1 MLLERITL
9 SDISFV
15 FDCLVAL
22 RGDALYDEREFK
34 RYLEINGLFNP
45 GPFSILVGRE
55 AGERVGMLTC
65 NRFSI
70 PRYLGFG
77 IEIEEVVVH
86 PRYQG
91 KGVAGRMMNEMIA
104 MLSLDTSVRKVIVKT
119 DDVQRAGKVYGK
131 LFSFSDQIIYTK
143 AINRL

>member
-1 MLLERITL
+1 MLLDRISL
-9 SDISFV
+9 SDIPFV
-15 FDCLVAL
+15 YDCLATL
-22 RGDALYDEREFK
+22 RGDAWYDECEFK
-34 RYLEINGLFNP
+34 RYIEINELFNP

-55 AGERVGMLTC
+55 AGEQLGMLTC

-77 IEIEEVVVH
+77 VEIEEVVVH

-91 KGVAGRMMNEMIA
+91 KGVAERMLNEVIA
-104 MLSLDTSVRKVIVKT
+104 MLSLDNSVRKVVVKT
-119 DDVQRAGKVYGK
+119 DDVQRAGKGYEKVLSVSEQIVYAR
-131 LFSFSDQIIYTK
+131 